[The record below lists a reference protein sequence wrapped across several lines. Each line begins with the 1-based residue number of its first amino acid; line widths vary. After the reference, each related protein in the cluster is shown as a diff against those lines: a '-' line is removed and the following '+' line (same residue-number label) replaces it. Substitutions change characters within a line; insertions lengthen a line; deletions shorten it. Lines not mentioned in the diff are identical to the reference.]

1 MPALNHGSPDENCS
15 DGSRPMKTDTRAL
28 AARGL
33 AEIALRGSSLRDV
46 MERYAPRLADPRDR
60 ALMMALLSE
69 GARWWLRFDAAIDG
83 LLEKSLRH
91 KDPAVHALLVLGLV
105 QLEVLELQD
114 YAAVAATVEAVRS
127 LQRPQLAGLV
137 NAVLRR
143 WQRERETLIAQLNA
157 KPQTRHAH
165 PAWLAAALQS
175 DWPEQA
181 YTVMAAD
188 NREPPLMLRVNR
200 QRSERAALIE
210 QLQTAGYSAI
220 AHPWLSDALVL
231 PHSTDVTRMPGFE
244 DGLFAVQDGAAQVAA
259 DLAELKDDLRVLD
272 ACAAPGG
279 KACHL
284 LERADI
290 DLTALEVDA
299 PRAER
304 IRQNLMR
311 LRLNAKLVIGDAGA
325 PKGWWKGQLFDRI
338 LIDAPC
344 SATGVLR
351 RRPDVRLH
359 RRESDVAAM
368 HEQQRRI
375 LSALWPLLAPDGR
388 LVYITCSVLRTENE
402 AIVGE
407 LLAAQPDA
415 QPVSFTLPV
424 GHAASVGWQILP
436 GDGDL
441 DGMYYAVLQKRP

>member
-1 MPALNHGSPDENCS
+1 
-15 DGSRPMKTDTRAL
+15 MKTDTRAL
-28 AARGL
+28 AAKGL
-33 AEIALRGSSLRDV
+33 AEVAMRGASLRDV
-46 MERYAPRLADPRDR
+46 MERNAPRLADPRDR
-60 ALMMALLSE
+60 ALLMALLSE

-91 KDPAVHALLVLGLV
+91 KDPAIHALLVLGLV
-105 QLEVLELQD
+105 QLEILELQD
-114 YAAVAATVEAVRS
+114 YAAVAATVEAVRA

-143 WQRERETLIAQLNA
+143 WQRERESLIAQLDA

-165 PAWLAAALQS
+165 PAWLAAALQR
-175 DWPEQA
+175 DWPA
-181 YTVMAAD
+181 LAGSVMAAD

-200 QRSERAALIE
+200 RRSERQALIE
-210 QLQTAGYSAI
+210 LLQGAGQVVTAHS
-220 AHPWLSDALVL
+220 WLSDALLL
-231 PHSTDVTRMPGFE
+231 PHSTDVTHLPGFE

-259 DLAELKDDLRVLD
+259 DLADLKDGLRVLD

-290 DLTALEVDA
+290 DLTALEFDA
-299 PRAER
+299 KRAER

-311 LRLNAKLVIGDAGA
+311 LRLDAKVVIGDAGA
-325 PKGWWKGQLFDRI
+325 TAGWWKGQLFDRI

-359 RRESDVAAM
+359 RRESDIPAM
-368 HEQQRRI
+368 REQQRRI
-375 LSALWPLLAPDGR
+375 LSALWPLLAPGGR
-388 LVYITCSVLRTENE
+388 LVYITCSVLRAENE

-407 LLAAQPDA
+407 LLAVQPDA
-415 QPVSFTLPV
+415 QAVAFILPD
-424 GHAASVGWQILP
+424 GHAAAVGWQILP

-441 DGMYYAVLQKRP
+441 DGMYYAVLQKRT